1 VASLASSGV
10 DPIFAAIEDHSKV
23 QAALADNC
31 TKLDEAEYEAE
42 KEHGRCPIALI
53 HWRGYHIGGSE
64 LEDRR
69 EQLLHEQEIDS
80 ATVEQ
85 EYLAAKASLQAKKD
99 GAAAWDVRA
108 GLATGRKEVDRA
120 IEAEHQCAERLSRT
134 KPTTP
139 AGVAALIQHVI
150 DDEICAEIDWHMTA
164 LDTAVAALNKMTRG
178 AAS

>member
-1 VASLASSGV
+1 VSPHQV
-10 DPIFAAIEDHSKV
+10 
-23 QAALADNC
+23 
-31 TKLDEAEYEAE
+31 
-42 KEHGRCPIALI
+42 
-53 HWRGYHIGGSE
+53 
-64 LEDRR
+64 DRR

-139 AGVAALIQHVI
+139 AGAAALIQHVI